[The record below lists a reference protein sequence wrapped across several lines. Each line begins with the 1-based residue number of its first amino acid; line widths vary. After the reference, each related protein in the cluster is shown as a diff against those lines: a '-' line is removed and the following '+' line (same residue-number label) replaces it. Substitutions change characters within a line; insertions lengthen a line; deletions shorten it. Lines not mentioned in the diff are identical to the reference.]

1 MCWFQGHIEPARGLA
16 GLELR
21 GGLNIVEL
29 AYWLQAGYISSSPAV
44 SARLVTK
51 HGLEAS
57 YPCGYSRKN
66 ILLLVDPVT
75 L

>member
-1 MCWFQGHIEPARGLA
+1 MEH
-16 GLELR
+16 
-21 GGLNIVEL
+21 

-44 SARLVTK
+44 SARLVTQ

-66 ILLLVDPVT
+66 ILLVDPVT
-75 L
+75 LYECLTRVFLSIYQY